1 MLRVQSTV
9 RPEYYQDYLMQI
21 AASKI
26 ITRICRNLTVTFVKF
41 QHCYEINIKS
51 FDLFRDIPVLLLLLL
66 RLPSAWCHAQTD
78 SV

>member
-26 ITRICRNLTVTFVKF
+26 IPEFA
-41 QHCYEINIKS
+41 EIS
-51 FDLFRDIPVLLLLLL
+51 
-66 RLPSAWCHAQTD
+66 Q
-78 SV
+78 

>member
-1 MLRVQSTV
+1 
-9 RPEYYQDYLMQI
+9 MQI

-51 FDLFRDIPVLLLLLL
+51 FDLFRDIPVSLLL
-66 RLPSAWCHAQTD
+66 S
-78 SV
+78 